1 MSVRL
6 SVEDDS
12 EHRLREVGQD
22 ARVDVTFVRAK
33 DGAPY
38 ARLGSAWVGL
48 NDALADAVSSLPPRG
63 SAEQSVSTYWIDR
76 ALSQVHRMVAA
87 GESGPFQG
95 GNTTTLSV
103 VGGRVVAT
111 SDYDLFDEESM
122 TVEDFEHVLSSWRV
136 EVLRVRQAERP
147 SIPETYRRVPYPA

>member
-1 MSVRL
+1 MDRAR
-6 SVEDDS
+6 
-12 EHRLREVGQD
+12 HRLGGSVVGQD
-22 ARVDVTFVRAK
+22 VCVDVTFVRAK

-38 ARLGSAWVGL
+38 ARLGPPWVGF
-48 NDALADAVSSLPPRG
+48 DEALTDAVSSLPPRG

-76 ALSQVHRMVAA
+76 ALSQVRRMVAA
-87 GESGPFQG
+87 AESGPFQG

-103 VGGRVVAT
+103 VGGRVVAS

-122 TVEDFEHVLSSWRV
+122 TVEDFEQVLSSWRA
-136 EVLRVRQAERP
+136 EVVRVWEADRP